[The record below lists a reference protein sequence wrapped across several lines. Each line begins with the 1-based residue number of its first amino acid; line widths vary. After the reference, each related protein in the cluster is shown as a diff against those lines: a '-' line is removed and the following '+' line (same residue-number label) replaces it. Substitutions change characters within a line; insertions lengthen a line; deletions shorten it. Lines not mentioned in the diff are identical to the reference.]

1 MRFLY
6 IFGCCGP
13 WCAVACSLAALHSL
27 LYYRVSNEKKNVHR
41 SSSYLKVYLLY
52 MDVAAEFRAW
62 ILLVG
67 VRRHYGQNCQVS
79 SINHDAF
86 LFFLMRVQIKI
97 VFWLEINLYIHSFIL
112 FFFFDF
118 PSNSIFICTLNNN
131 YFTDLRRQKGS

>member
-1 MRFLY
+1 M
-6 IFGCCGP
+6 P
-13 WCAVACSLAALHSL
+13 AAVVACSLAALHSL

-41 SSSYLKVYLLY
+41 SSSYLKVYHLLY
-52 MDVAAEFRAW
+52 MDVTAEFRAW

-112 FFFFDF
+112 FFF
-118 PSNSIFICTLNNN
+118 
-131 YFTDLRRQKGS
+131 